1 MLFPAR
7 PEDGEFV
14 LRAQA
19 IAALEEAE
27 ELLEFKGMRDGDLH
41 AALSQT
47 CDVLVT
53 GDTNLQ
59 DQQNLVRYDLAIV
72 VLHPQRLVI
81 DQIKPLIP
89 LAIAAF
95 ATAPKHAVMTIRADE
110 TLTGET
116 TA

>member
-1 MLFPAR
+1 MSTVLGIRHA
-7 PEDGEFV
+7 DGQSVDAFV
-14 LRAQA
+14 RHYPSVSRAQA
-19 IAALEEAE
+19 AAALEEAE

-72 VLHPQRLVI
+72 VLHRIRRRVPGWSRRL
-81 DQIKPLIP
+81 Q
-89 LAIAAF
+89 LADL
-95 ATAPKHAVMTIRADE
+95 HSE
-110 TLTGET
+110 
-116 TA
+116 